1 MTTTWKG
8 CATSPPRGSVWV
20 ADEASSS
27 GTALQAAGCG
37 GSHLVNAGVIRAGEQ
52 WTGESAAAAAPASAT
67 TAVRSGK
74 LLIVDDEEDVSGVL
88 DRLLSGT
95 HTVTVVGDGKRAL
108 DELVPGDFD
117 VALDDLDELE
127 SVVAQAIQLRDSR
140 E

>member
-1 MTTTWKG
+1 M
-8 CATSPPRGSVWV
+8 
-20 ADEASSS
+20 
-27 GTALQAAGCG
+27 
-37 GSHLVNAGVIRAGEQ
+37 
-52 WTGESAAAAAPASAT
+52 
-67 TAVRSGK
+67 
-74 LLIVDDEEDVSGVL
+74 DDEEDVSGVL